1 MSIKE
6 ELKQDE
12 ELLVKVFQ
20 LEKFL
25 KKYKKPL
32 IAVLSIAA
40 AVLIGLSVYNYYK
53 TQQAIKAN
61 NALSELMQN
70 PDNKEALEIVKK
82 DQRLYDLYLLQKG
95 EAEKI
100 KSKSLEEIKAYEEA
114 MKKGTIE
121 ALEGYL
127 NNPNYKILKNPV
139 RVALI
144 RLYLEKGDR
153 QKALNLANQ
162 INVTSKY
169 KEIATY
175 LIHYGIVK

>member
-20 LEKFL
+20 LEKFI

-32 IAVLSIAA
+32 IAILAIAA
-40 AVLIGLSVYNYYK
+40 AILIGTSVYSYYT

-70 PDNKEALEIVKK
+70 PNNKEALEIVKANPK
-82 DQRLYDLYLLQKG
+82 LYDLYKLQKG
-95 EAEKI
+95 EIESI
-100 KSKSLEEIKAYEEA
+100 SSKELEEIKAYEEA

-144 RLYLEKGDR
+144 RLYLQKGDR
-153 QKALNLANQ
+153 QKAINLANQ
-162 INVTSKY
+162 INVNSKY